1 MRIGNKTKC
10 GGTMKRI
17 LMFSFL
23 TLGVFILVAAVA
35 AKNTEAKYKFAVV
48 EPFTIADGVQFPPD
62 NISPKDHLDSLY
74 SHLSEALVK
83 EKVVEQV
90 VAAGGAIPDADAA
103 NSVVIEGK
111 ITDFAKNGRNMAHP
125 PELTLRIDI
134 YRQSDHTLI
143 ASLTPKFKLAWETCT
158 NQKYFGNAVG
168 IWAVQEIKKALK

>member
-1 MRIGNKTKC
+1 
-10 GGTMKRI
+10 MKRI

-23 TLGVFILVAAVA
+23 TVVVFILAAAAA

-62 NISPKDHLDSLY
+62 NINPKDHLDSLY
-74 SHLSEALVK
+74 SHFSDTLVK
-83 EKVVEQV
+83 QKVVEQV
-90 VAAGGAIPDADAA
+90 VAAGGTVPDADAA
-103 NSVVIEGK
+103 NSIVIEGK

-125 PELTLRIDI
+125 PELTLHIDI

-143 ASLTPKFKLAWETCT
+143 TSLTPQFKLAWETCT
-158 NQKYFGNAVG
+158 NQKYFGNAVS